1 MDPQKYIC
9 LKITSFNV
17 LPNITPL
24 LQPWL
29 YHAFVFE
36 ESPLFRQKTETYDLN
51 NRFVKYYRIL
61 VREDAADPTSNVIE
75 KILSEK
81 LSSNIDFSIEIE
93 GEGIVFRSDVWY
105 NQLCIAGIAQW

>member
-1 MDPQKYIC
+1 MIIPCIRFR
-9 LKITSFNV
+9 ITDIPSENG
-17 LPNITPL
+17 
-24 LQPWL
+24 
-29 YHAFVFE
+29 
-36 ESPLFRQKTETYDLN
+36 TYDLN

-61 VREDAADPTSNVIE
+61 VREDAADPTSNIIE